1 MKIECWVKRIYGD
14 TEDTLRNR
22 ALSIERRSIVK
33 DLNNRDL
40 PLGKHIIMDKNGEP
54 HEIEVVGPNVENAK
68 YCPYNV
74 CPPGSVQVGHACL
87 VDIETTEPVS
97 GQCPSGY
104 VLGERTNTLDIIGQH
119 GKVMTAKIMENNY
132 PEPPDYGEVTVSE
145 AQPKI
150 QVETED
156 VCVMREPMPLT
167 EENIK
172 LVTDSIIGWGGYQE
186 FPYWDIPWGIMDRLA
201 TERYHGAKLAGKGYA
216 VEFYEYPDYGY
227 LIFSDKKEAENAK
240 DMIKYYESNKAFE
253 DAKKFFIEEGGI
265 PPEEVTDDMVSE
277 RLNFDYQLYID
288 DVVNRNPEYMGIVI
302 PYQRVGEMYKEGD
315 KYIYVTSKK
324 NIVVGEKV

>member
-14 TEDTLRNR
+14 TEG
-22 ALSIERRSIVK
+22 IV
-33 DLNNRDL
+33 DNLHDRDL
-40 PLGKHIIMDKNGEP
+40 PLGKRIITDKNGEP

-87 VDIETTEPVS
+87 VEISEPVATIA
-97 GQCPSGY
+97 GKCPPGY
-104 VLGERTNTLDIIGQH
+104 VLGKRTNALNIVGQH
-119 GKVMTAKIMENNY
+119 EEAATSTIMENNY

-186 FPYWDIPWGIMDRLA
+186 FPYWDVPWGIMDRLA

-253 DAKKFFIEEGGI
+253 DAKKFFIEEEGI

-288 DVVNRNPEYMGIVI
+288 DVVNRNPKYMGIVI

-315 KYIYVTSKK
+315 KYIYITSKK